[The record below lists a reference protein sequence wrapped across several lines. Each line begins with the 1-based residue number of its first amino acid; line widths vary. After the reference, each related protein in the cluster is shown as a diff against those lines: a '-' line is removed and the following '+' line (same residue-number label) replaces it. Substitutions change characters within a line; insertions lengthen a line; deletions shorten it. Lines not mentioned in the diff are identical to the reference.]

1 MKDFLGTIPK
11 AQSINIIYTL
21 DFIQIE
27 TMYSLMKDTV
37 KRMKKQAILEEFI
50 HKSHV
55 WQRTCIP
62 LQNM

>member
-37 KRMKKQAILEEFI
+37 KRMKKQCKTGKDIC
-50 HKSHV
+50 KSYF
-55 WQRTCIP
+55 
-62 LQNM
+62 